1 MSLILAIGPQNLF
14 VIEQGLKRH
23 RVFLVCLICSVSDFI
38 FIAIGTAAFYY
49 FSQSNQFVDLILNLL
64 LLVFIFNFVW
74 NKLNSSSTFYSF
86 NQSYNEAPTSK
97 VVLRTLAFTYLN
109 PHVYSD
115 TIFIIG
121 GFSRELM
128 LNEKIFFVIGAASAS
143 FIYFFSLNARSI
155 CSTGTLYRH
164 GIMFC
169 VYRTAAATAL
179 KINWR
184 PDNAPAMALPLKLE
198 EVVLSKTVFSSSV
211 NFASHKLTAALSD
224 SVLTS
229 RLTLNSKALRIHHHL
244 ERVAS

>member
-1 MSLILAIGPQNLF
+1 MENFAFGFYLGMSLILAIGPQNLF

-23 RVFLVCLICSVSDFI
+23 HVFLVCLICSVSDFM

-64 LLVFIFNFVW
+64 LLAFIFNFVW
-74 NKLNSSSTFYSF
+74 NKLNSPPNLYSF
-86 NQSYNEAPTSK
+86 NESFNKVHVGT

-143 FIYFFSLNARSI
+143 FIYFFSLGYASSYFATFINNQKGWQLINRIVIFVMLLLSI
-155 CSTGTLYRH
+155 LLIHKIVATL
-164 GIMFC
+164 ISI
-169 VYRTAAATAL
+169 T
-179 KINWR
+179 
-184 PDNAPAMALPLKLE
+184 
-198 EVVLSKTVFSSSV
+198 
-211 NFASHKLTAALSD
+211 
-224 SVLTS
+224 
-229 RLTLNSKALRIHHHL
+229 
-244 ERVAS
+244 

>member
-1 MSLILAIGPQNLF
+1 MENFAFGFYLGISLILAIGPQNLF

-23 RVFLVCLICSVSDFI
+23 HVFLVCLICSVSDFI

-64 LLVFIFNFVW
+64 LLLFIFNFVW

-86 NQSYNEAPTSK
+86 NESYNEAHAK
-97 VVLRTLAFTYLN
+97 KIVFKTLAFTYLN

-143 FIYFFSLNARSI
+143 FIYFFSL
-155 CSTGTLYRH
+155 GY
-164 GIMFC
+164 
-169 VYRTAAATAL
+169 
-179 KINWR
+179 
-184 PDNAPAMALPLKLE
+184 
-198 EVVLSKTVFSSSV
+198 SSAYFV
-211 NFASHKLTAALSD
+211 NFINNQKGWRLINNVVIFVMLLLSIFVIHKIVA
-224 SVLTS
+224 
-229 RLTLNSKALRIHHHL
+229 TLMSIT
-244 ERVAS
+244 